1 MGPVVA
7 LRPPG
12 RPPSDGVVQ
21 LRLWHPDDLDQ
32 MVAGMGDPDIA
43 RWTLVPDP
51 YTLADGEAWISSCS
65 DQWLR
70 GDAAPFAIVDDQD
83 PRRVL
88 GTTGFFVRTPAIGH
102 AGYATFVHAHGRGVA
117 TRALCLLAEWAFA
130 ETSLARLEL
139 AVMPGNDAS
148 LRVAERAGFQ
158 VEGRL
163 RSILDQRGVRRDG
176 IMCSRLPTDP
186 SPSLPPPPSARP
198 TPPGRD

>member
-1 MGPVVA
+1 MGPLVA

-12 RPPSDGVVQ
+12 RPLSDGVVR

-32 MVAGMGDPDIA
+32 LVAGMQDPEIA

-51 YTLADGEAWISSCS
+51 YTRADGKAWITSCS

-70 GDAAPFAIVDDQD
+70 GDAAPFAVVDDRD
-83 PRRVL
+83 PHRVL
-88 GTTGFFVRTPAIGH
+88 GTTGLFVRPVAIGH
-102 AGYATFVHAHGRGVA
+102 AGYATFIHARGRGVA
-117 TRALCLLAEWAFA
+117 TRALCLLAAWAFA

-139 AVMPGNDAS
+139 TVMPGNDAS

-163 RSILDQRGVRRDG
+163 RSVLDQRGSRRDG
-176 IMCSRLPTDP
+176 IMCSRLPTDAE
-186 SPSLPPPPSARP
+186 PPPPRVRP
-198 TPPGRD
+198 SSRAG